1 MPIDNKKVQN
11 QPLPQVLPK
20 HPHRVLYILLF
31 TLIFVLVAGAMV
43 MYQINKVSIVEYSSP
58 PTNTQNVDLQVLQTL
73 KTRSVPEPSEADT
86 MKILKALSVKSKVNK
101 N

>member
-1 MPIDNKKVQN
+1 MPIDNKKVHHK
-11 QPLPQVLPK
+11 PLPHVLPK

-31 TLIFVLVAGAMV
+31 TLIFVLVAGALV

-58 PTNTQNVDLQVLQTL
+58 HTNTQNVDLQVLQTL
-73 KTRSVPEPSEADT
+73 KTRSVPEPSEVDT
-86 MKILKALSVKSKVNK
+86 MKILKALSVKSKANK